1 MKKSRVLLLVA
12 IVLFIVL
19 TYFASSKYTS
29 PPKPCAG
36 DQFWDGKACVTK
48 VNTSVGLDGTCSF
61 GVHCDPGF
69 CEVDGKFANTYSAN
83 QKKWETDLQGKTG
96 KCVKTKPKEAY

>member
-12 IVLFIVL
+12 LVLFIVL
-19 TYFASSKYTS
+19 TYFASSKYT
-29 PPKPCAG
+29 PCAG

-48 VNTSVGLDGTCSF
+48 VNTTVGLGGTCSF
-61 GVHCDPGF
+61 GVHCDSGF
-69 CEVDGKFANTYSAN
+69 CEVEGKFANTYPNN
-83 QKKWETDLQGKTG
+83 QKKWETNLQGKTG